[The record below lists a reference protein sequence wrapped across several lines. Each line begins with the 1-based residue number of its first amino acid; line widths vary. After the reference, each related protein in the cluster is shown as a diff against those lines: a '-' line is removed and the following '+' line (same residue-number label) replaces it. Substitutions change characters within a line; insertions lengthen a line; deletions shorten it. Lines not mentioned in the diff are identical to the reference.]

1 MPDPQRLLRT
11 IRQAT
16 LAFRA
21 TPGRRGRVVTLANAD
36 DVFVVGDL
44 HGNVANFRDLLQKAD
59 LARNPRRH
67 LVVQE
72 LIHGPYRYP
81 DGGDQSHRLVDL
93 VAALKGQYPDRVH
106 YLLGNHELSQ
116 ATNRM
121 IGKGDEDYNEVFLR
135 GVHTAYGTM
144 GADVWAAYWELFSAC
159 PLAVRTAN
167 RVFISHSLP
176 PASKLEAFDPA
187 HLERDIPEEADL
199 LPGGSVHS
207 IVWGRDTRPENV
219 AAFLAK
225 VDADWLITGHISCD
239 RGFTFPNDRQV
250 ILDAL
255 GPNAGYC
262 LLPATRTLTQE
273 ELIQCVTT
281 L

>member
-11 IRQAT
+11 IRQAV

-21 TPGRRGRVVTLANAD
+21 TPGRRGRVVTVSAEE
-36 DVFVVGDL
+36 VFVAGDL
-44 HGNVANFRDLLQKAD
+44 HGNVENFRGLFQKAD

-72 LIHGPYRYP
+72 LVHGPHRYP

-93 VAALKGQYPDRVH
+93 VAALKVQYPERVH

-121 IGKGDEDYNEVFLR
+121 IGKGDEDYNETFHR
-135 GVHTAYGTM
+135 GVRTAYGEA
-144 GADVWAAYWELFSAC
+144 GDDVYAAYVEMFASC

-167 RVFISHSLP
+167 RVYLSHSLP
-176 PASKLEAFDPA
+176 SGSKLETFDPA
-187 HLERDIPEEADL
+187 HLERDVAEEADL
-199 LPGGSVHS
+199 LPGGAIHS
-207 IVWGRDTRPENV
+207 LVWGRDTRSETV
-219 AAFLAK
+219 AAFLGK
-225 VDADWLITGHISCD
+225 VDADLLITGHIPND
-239 RGFTFPNDRQV
+239 RGFDVPNDRQM

-262 LLPATRTLTQE
+262 LFPTTRPLTHA
-273 ELIQCVTT
+273 ELVQCVAT